1 MLATFLLIVGQNA
14 RYCLSRKTFGRSHY
28 TTSRSFNK
36 ILKALNAIAVDM
48 MVKPGSKLPNKYR
61 QNTRFYPYFKIT
73 HRNRIFALYLLCLV
87 AEK

>member
-61 QNTRFYPYFKIT
+61 QNTRFYPYFKSIKVYKSLLE
-73 HRNRIFALYLLCLV
+73 FCKLY
-87 AEK
+87 KSQ